1 MTPSVDHQAA
11 AHDAV
16 TSIGAIRATIVAA
29 VIGRAEAERE
39 ARRETPTE
47 PAPTAVTVPA
57 AMPSA
62 AMPSRFGGA
71 GQGTYRSNGND
82 GCGRQDNPSK

>member
-1 MTPSVDHQAA
+1 
-11 AHDAV
+11 
-16 TSIGAIRATIVAA
+16 
-29 VIGRAEAERE
+29 
-39 ARRETPTE
+39 
-47 PAPTAVTVPA
+47 VTVPA

>member
-1 MTPSVDHQAA
+1 
-11 AHDAV
+11 
-16 TSIGAIRATIVAA
+16 
-29 VIGRAEAERE
+29 
-39 ARRETPTE
+39 
-47 PAPTAVTVPA
+47 
-57 AMPSA
+57 MPSA